1 MRKKSKLNLLSVL
14 LLAAI
19 MLVTACSKSNN
30 GAESSQSAS
39 PSPSPSSTASG
50 AASASGD
57 PSPSATSAER
67 KPFTFTMNTD
77 NPNMNWTSDVA
88 KEITKRTGATI
99 KWDII
104 TGDFRTKMNVWLA
117 AGDYPEVINIHDNTL
132 QSYIQAKAVLDLT
145 DLIKE
150 HAPNIMKAYNNDLS
164 LLQDQNDGKIYGL
177 LQPPTQKATN
187 LLEKGWLAIQTAVL
201 KEAGYPPIK
210 SLEDVHKIVADY
222 MKKHPETGGGKTI
235 GFSNFGEANQLF
247 NNFDSA
253 ARLYAGFANT
263 STVVVD
269 DQLNARVRFF
279 EPGYTDFFKFLNQI
293 NKEGLFDPESLVQT
307 QEQFTT
313 KCNQGRVLVIF
324 GGGSDCNAS
333 LENNNMADHA
343 YVWFDVVAPG
353 AVKKVVKPTTEAN
366 RGGEMWLSITKNA
379 KDPVRIIE
387 FYDDMFKLENQ
398 ILVGW
403 GFEGKYYT
411 VENGK
416 RVVTDWLVDQ
426 YKTHP
431 DTFWEDVGLGY
442 ARQMSANYG
451 SGFTLSDGD
460 FAMWQYS
467 ESWISKTT
475 SPVVVDTLSKYG
487 AKTQSDLLVKGEEKN
502 YGRTAGK
509 GTDEMK
515 KFTTEAIAEW
525 GKTLPKFILEKDPS
539 KLDGIWQGLEKSL
552 KEKGLDAYNQAAT
565 KIYQDAAK
573 EMNK

>member
-1 MRKKSKLNLLSVL
+1 MWKKSKFKLLSVVL
-14 LLAAI
+14 LTAS
-19 MLVTACSKSNN
+19 MLVTACSKNN
-30 GAESSQSAS
+30 TGAESSQSAS
-39 PSPSPSSTASG
+39 PSPTASG
-50 AASASGD
+50 TASASAD
-57 PSPSATSAER
+57 PSPSAPAEK

-150 HAPNIMKAYNNDLS
+150 HAPNIMKAYHDDLS
-164 LLQDQNDGKIYGL
+164 LLQDKNDGKIYGL
-177 LQPPTQKATN
+177 LQPPTDKVNDLTQ
-187 LLEKGWLAIQTAVL
+187 KGWIAIQSAVL
-201 KEAGYPPIK
+201 KEAGYPQIK
-210 SLEDVHKIVADY
+210 TLDDVHKIVADY
-222 MKKHPETGGGKTI
+222 MKKNPEIGGGKTI
-235 GFSNFGEANQLF
+235 GFSNFGEANMLF

-253 ARLYAGFANT
+253 ARQYAGFANT
-263 STVVVD
+263 SGYYVD
-269 DQLNARVRFF
+269 DQWNARYRFF

-307 QEQFTT
+307 QDQFTT

-333 LENNNMADHA
+333 LESNNMADHS
-343 YVWFDVVAPG
+343 YVWFDIVAPG
-353 AVKKVVKPTTEAN
+353 RTKMVATPVTYAN

-403 GFEGKYYT
+403 GFEGKHYT

-442 ARQMSANYG
+442 ARQMSTNYG
-451 SGFTLSDGD
+451 AGFTLSDGD
-460 FAMWQYS
+460 FAMWQFS

-475 SPVVVDTLSKYG
+475 SPVVVDTLAKYG
-487 AKTQSDLLVKGEEKN
+487 AKTQADLLVKGVEKT
-502 YGRTAGK
+502 YPRTAGK

-515 KFTTEAIAEW
+515 KFNTEAIAEW

-539 KLDGIWQGLEKSL
+539 KLDGIWQGLEKTL
-552 KEKGLDAYNQAAT
+552 KDKGLDKINQAAT
-565 KIYQDAAK
+565 QIFQEAAK
-573 EMNK
+573 EQNM

>member
-39 PSPSPSSTASG
+39 PSPSPSSIASG

-57 PSPSATSAER
+57 PSPSAASAER

-164 LLQDQNDGKIYGL
+164 LLQDRNDGKIYGL
-177 LQPPTQKATN
+177 LQPPTQKAIN
-187 LLEKGWLAIQTAVL
+187 LLEKGWLAIQTDVL

-210 SLEDVHKIVADY
+210 TLEDVHKIVADY
-222 MKKHPETGGGKTI
+222 MKKHPEIGGGKTI

-263 STVVVD
+263 SNVVVD
-269 DQLNARVRFF
+269 DQLNARLRFF
-279 EPGYTDFFKFLNQI
+279 EPGYTDFFKFLNQM

-333 LENNNMADHA
+333 LENNNLADHA
-343 YVWFDVVAPG
+343 YVWFDIVAPG
-353 AVKKVVKPTTEAN
+353 ATKTVVKPLTYAN

-398 ILVGW
+398 LLVGW

-467 ESWISKTT
+467 ESWITKTT

-487 AKTQSDLLVKGEEKN
+487 AKTQADLLVKGVEKD
-502 YGRTAGK
+502 YGITAGK

-525 GKTLPKFILEKDPS
+525 GKTLPKFVLEKDPS
-539 KLDGIWQGLEKSL
+539 KLDGIWQGLEKTL
-552 KEKGLDAYNQAAT
+552 KEKGLDSYNQAAT
-565 KIYQDAAK
+565 KIYQEADQEK
-573 EMNK
+573 KK